1 MAAFGRLLAVFV
13 AGTVKGTAGLGF
25 PTLATPLLSL
35 AVDVKTA
42 VVLLILPNIVMDGI
56 QFARRGASTETIR
69 STTAVFT
76 STRSEEHTS
85 ELQSHLNLVCRLLLE
100 KKKTKEK

>member
-1 MAAFGRLLAVFV
+1 MRAHGSALDAARRLRR
-13 AGTVKGTAGLGF
+13 GDGEGHRRPRF

-56 QFARRGASTETIR
+56 QFARARRADGDDPPAR
-69 STTAVFT
+69 
-76 STRSEEHTS
+76 
-85 ELQSHLNLVCRLLLE
+85 CRC
-100 KKKTKEK
+100 